1 MGLPQLPS
9 SNIAAEDVATSL
21 CTLVDA
27 PARYG
32 SLSSC
37 DMSGIQL
44 DHVDIHRPRD
54 SPCISSKEVFFKA
67 SNILNFQ
74 GVGPADVDR
83 LNINSQGRDAI
94 VTQKGVRDVQT
105 PVSRIVGFEAN
116 GAHIPKAVEE
126 KKNGAPLINLAI
138 TDVARKRLFSPLS
151 GMLLPNNFS
160 IEPLNTGSSV
170 LPNSLALSSLPC
182 SLSNQEFK
190 KADVGNASYSMV
202 LTSEGISPP
211 DECCMAG
218 CTACTIGNNSRM
230 FENEFRLGRLSLPSL
245 ETSKSRSIDE
255 TSSPYRKM
263 DVPKERIISPP
274 LCLSPLGLGP
284 NCSRRTRTY
293 SECDC
298 SLEEHV
304 ERYLTL
310 KDIKESLDGTVSG
323 PLSSNK
329 EENHR
334 PTNISYQSTEGP
346 LINFE
351 HFTPESHTD
360 VGGSWIQN
368 LTIKPQYPKFN
379 RSLSGQLVRRSLIG
393 SFEESLLSGRLASGV
408 NSQRI
413 EGFLAVLNI
422 TGGSFSPHPQ
432 KLPFSVT
439 SFDGDNC
446 LFYYSSIELS
456 DQKSSCKAR
465 GPKLKRSLS
474 IDSSDTDKGRL
485 RIPMKGCIQLLTEL
499 LNNEWATY
507 LAKTSGTWHSM
518 YGELVECHWTARFV
532 VHEFNGNP
540 GNLTKARDDLSG
552 TEGINLKFRIL
563 KNLSDCEEQGK
574 FVLSNPERTPIHT
587 FFCNYDLSDMPAC
600 SKTFMRQKITLTV
613 DKGGN
618 GGLDIRTEESQSSIF
633 NNGER
638 LENVAAGNNVL
649 HHTLSGK
656 TSHIDGF
663 ASLASAGL
671 PSNPA
676 QRSSKANEYNSSFG
690 VLRYAVHVRFSCT
703 YTKKSS
709 RTIQKCQLSPPA
721 RNSTDIDRERRFYLN
736 SDIRVV
742 FPQRHSDADEG
753 KLHVEYHYPSEPK
766 YFDMNN

>member
-9 SNIAAEDVATSL
+9 SNIAAEEVATSL

-126 KKNGAPLINLAI
+126 KKNGAPLINLPI
-138 TDVARKRLFSPLS
+138 TDVARKMLFSPLS

-160 IEPLNTGSSV
+160 IEPLITGSSV
-170 LPNSLALSSLPC
+170 LPNSLELSSLPC

-274 LCLSPLGLGP
+274 LCLSPLGP

-293 SECDC
+293 LECDC

-304 ERYLTL
+304 KRYLTL

-323 PLSSNK
+323 PISSNK

-334 PTNISYQSTEGP
+334 PANISYQSTEGP

-408 NSQRI
+408 NSQRL

-485 RIPMKGCIQLLTEL
+485 RIPMKGCIQL
-499 LNNEWATY
+499 
-507 LAKTSGTWHSM
+507 
-518 YGELVECHWTARFV
+518 
-532 VHEFNGNP
+532 
-540 GNLTKARDDLSG
+540 
-552 TEGINLKFRIL
+552 
-563 KNLSDCEEQGK
+563 
-574 FVLSNPERTPIHT
+574 VLSNPERTPIHT

-766 YFDMNN
+766 YFDINN